1 MRGTSSDWG
10 IRLAVAAACGVA
22 AVSIPPLDGRR
33 PTFLI
38 ALVCAAWI
46 SERYSGRADED
57 RGPPPAG
64 LDAELPRPHGY
75 AAMRALGP
83 LTSGAILAA
92 AAAIAAFG
100 RADRPLGVALVVA
113 TGGLFARAVW
123 RYWVIAP
130 GLLVANG
137 SLGIVGRSRVQW
149 WPYDEVA
156 AIRLVEGPTDAPSVE
171 LCDIHTRRVRVVMP
185 ARDNDAWYRAL
196 CDHVVPAL
204 ARCAMA
210 RIERGERL
218 RFVVFQKP
226 PVLQAWGCALLAAA
240 AGLVVIG
247 VGITTL
253 DGGTTLLQSLV
264 VAAVVTTA
272 GVAIAEAPS
281 RAVLELD
288 AYGLGYRKVWA
299 WHEIRHVTVT
309 GMPYP
314 LAPAQLHKLSAR
326 WDGRVDVFT
335 EQDRLVL
342 PLTIENAPVV
352 LAIIDRMAARGRAL
366 QAERRGAVA
375 P

>member
-33 PTFLI
+33 PTLLI

-75 AAMRALGP
+75 AAMRALVP
-83 LTSGAILAA
+83 VASGATLAA

-100 RADRPLGVALVVA
+100 RADRPLGVALVLA
-113 TGGLFARAVW
+113 TGGFLARAVW

-137 SLGIVGRSRVQW
+137 SLGIVGRSQVQW

-171 LCDIHTRRVRVVMP
+171 LCDIHTRRVRIVMP
-185 ARDNDAWYRAL
+185 ARENDAWYQAL

-218 RFVVFQKP
+218 RFLVFHTP
-226 PVLQAWGCALLAAA
+226 PVLRSWGCALVALAV
-240 AGLVVIG
+240 GLVVIG
-247 VGITTL
+247 IGIAVTH
-253 DGGTTLLQSLV
+253 DGGTALLQSLV
-264 VAAVVTTA
+264 VAAVLTTS
-272 GVAIAEAPS
+272 GVAMAEAPS

-288 AYGLGYRKVWA
+288 AYGLTYRKAWA

-314 LAPAQLHKLSAR
+314 LAPPQLHKLSAR
-326 WDGRVDVFT
+326 WDRRVAVFAEQGRL
-335 EQDRLVL
+335 EL
-342 PLTIENAPVV
+342 PVAIENAPVV

-366 QAERRGAVA
+366 EA